1 MLPLLSTSLQTKL
14 RGAASGWR
22 AGTMTVWGEKVSISS
37 SLPRLSIPLCL
48 FQRTFKGR
56 RPLPTPFPIFRG
68 LFTFPVSPCTFCG
81 VLEAH
86 HAGEADRS
94 PRCLR
99 VHTRKQG
106 FEIAGCEAS
115 GLAKPTPQPAPSL
128 HELVTPKLPR
138 GGGHVEREP
147 IVRGGRSR
155 AQHRLGPRLFLLFKA
170 LHGQRLAVSGW
181 GQNGKG

>member
-1 MLPLLSTSLQTKL
+1 MT
-14 RGAASGWR
+14 GW
-22 AGTMTVWGEKVSISS
+22 GGKVSISL
-37 SLPRLSIPLCL
+37 SLPHLSIPLCP

-68 LFTFPVSPCTFCG
+68 LFTFPVLPCTFCG
-81 VLEAH
+81 VLEAR

-94 PRCLR
+94 ARRLR
-99 VHTRKQG
+99 VHPWKQG
-106 FEIAGCEAS
+106 FEIAGREAS

-147 IVRGGRSR
+147 VVRVGRTPSPAQSGAASLPPFQGPAWTAAGSEWLGSEWEGLNVSPQGSR
-155 AQHRLGPRLFLLFKA
+155 ECE
-170 LHGQRLAVSGW
+170 
-181 GQNGKG
+181 